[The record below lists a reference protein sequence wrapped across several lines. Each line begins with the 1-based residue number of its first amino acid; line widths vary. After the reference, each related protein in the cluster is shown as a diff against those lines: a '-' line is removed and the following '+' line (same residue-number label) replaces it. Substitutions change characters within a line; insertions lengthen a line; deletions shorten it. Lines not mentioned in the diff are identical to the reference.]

1 MIKNF
6 KHKGLSHFFVQ
17 NNKKH
22 LNAKDVPKITRI
34 LDRLDTAVVVKDMNI
49 PGWDLHE
56 LKGTRKGIWSVAVRQ
71 NWKITFRFE
80 NGEALDVNLRI
91 TTNEYQS
98 KKS

>member
-6 KHKGLSHFFVQ
+6 KHKGLAQFFTH
-17 NNKKH
+17 NSKKL

-34 LDRLDTAVVVKDMNI
+34 LDRLDSAVVVKDMDI

-56 LKGTRKGIWSVAVRQ
+56 LKGIRKGVWSVAVRQ

-80 NGEALDVNLRI
+80 NGEALDVNL
-91 TTNEYQS
+91 EDYH
-98 KKS
+98 